1 MTEKNPA
8 LKRNEC
14 LVSLSHEHH
23 HGLVFCKRL
32 KKAEHAKE
40 NIIKKFVNDFWVKSL
55 AKHFETEEK
64 LFLPVMKENAL
75 KTQFINEHL
84 QIKKLISEIKSTDHN
99 VQKMALQLANIL
111 NDHIRFEERIMFP
124 EIEKIVDA
132 EKLKKIGSELKE
144 TEISAH
150 NFLPEFWKHENQQS
164 N

>member
-1 MTEKNPA
+1 MTEKPTA

-32 KKAEHAKE
+32 KKAEYANE
-40 NIIKKFVNDFWVKSL
+40 NVIKKFVNDFWEKSL
-55 AKHFETEEK
+55 AKHFEMEDK

-75 KTQFINEHL
+75 KTQFINEHF
-84 QIKKLISEIKSTDHN
+84 QIRKLITEIKSTSRD

-111 NDHIRFEERIMFP
+111 YNHIRFEERKMFP

-132 EKLKKIGSELKE
+132 EKLKKIGTELKE

-150 NFLPEFWKHENQQS
+150 NFLPEFWKYENQ
-164 N
+164 